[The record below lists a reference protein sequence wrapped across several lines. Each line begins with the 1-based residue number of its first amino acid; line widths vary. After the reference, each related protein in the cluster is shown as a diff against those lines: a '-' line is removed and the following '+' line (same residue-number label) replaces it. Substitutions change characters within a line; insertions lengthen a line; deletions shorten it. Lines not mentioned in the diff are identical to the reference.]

1 MVMTAV
7 PAFAQTPRLVK
18 AVVTAAVGNIATD
31 TPTNVVELMTAGQK
45 GSLLTKLTAMPRATA
60 TANSLVLF
68 VTKAD
73 ESPTPHSKYA
83 LKDSALMA
91 ALTLSVTA
99 EITQTSFSK
108 ITPANPI
115 RLAAGD
121 KLWVGTQVA
130 LTSGIVFVGEG
141 ADF

>member
-31 TPTNVVELMTAGQK
+31 VPTNVVELMTAGLK
-45 GSLLTKLTAMPRATA
+45 GSLLTKLTAMPRATVA
-60 TANSLVLF
+60 ANSLVLF
-68 VTKAD
+68 ISKAD
-73 ESPTPHSKYA
+73 ETPTAHSKFA

-91 ALTLSVTA
+91 AYTLSPATEIVQTA
-99 EITQTSFSK
+99 FSK
-108 ITPANPI
+108 ITPANPV

-130 LTSGIVFVGEG
+130 LPSGIVFVGEG

>member
-18 AVVTAAVGNIATD
+18 AVATAAVGNIATD
-31 TPTNVVELMTAGQK
+31 TPTNVVELMLAGAK
-45 GSLLTKLTAMPRATA
+45 GSLLTKLSAMPRATA

-68 VTKAD
+68 ITKAD
-73 ESPTPHSKYA
+73 ESPTPHSKFA

-91 ALTLSVTA
+91 AYAMSATTEIVQTL
-99 EITQTSFSK
+99 FSK

-115 RLAAGD
+115 RLGAGD
-121 KLWVGTQVA
+121 KLWIGTQVA
-130 LTSGIVFVGEG
+130 LASGVVFVGEG